1 MWAQSWE
8 SIYPLV
14 EPFSMAGTRPDATPE
29 IQKLEIDEMYEMSED
44 FFASLG
50 FWNMTDTFWKESV
63 RQKKEDVE
71 A

>member
-29 IQKLEIDEMYEMSED
+29 IQKLEIDEMYVMAFIYLRYHDMIMKTPWQFFSLESE
-44 FFASLG
+44 
-50 FWNMTDTFWKESV
+50 ECCC
-63 RQKKEDVE
+63 
-71 A
+71 